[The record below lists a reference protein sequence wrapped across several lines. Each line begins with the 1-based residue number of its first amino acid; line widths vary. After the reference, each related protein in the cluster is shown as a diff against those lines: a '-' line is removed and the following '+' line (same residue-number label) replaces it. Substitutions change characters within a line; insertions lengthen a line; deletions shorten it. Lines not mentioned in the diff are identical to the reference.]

1 MKFRVEREALADA
14 VAWTAKSLPSR
25 PSVPVLAGVLMR
37 VSTGQL
43 TVSGFDYEVSS
54 QATVDVQADSDGAAL
69 VSGRLLAEI
78 TKALPAKP
86 IEMAAVGTHLELVCG
101 SARFTLPTMPVE
113 DYPTLPAMPEM
124 AGMIGAA
131 DFAHA
136 VAQVAIAAGRD
147 DTIPMLTGVRIE
159 LDGSTL
165 SLLATDRYRAAVR
178 ELYWK
183 PMDDEINLQALVPAR
198 TLADTARTLG
208 PLGGE
213 VTVAVSRGGIGEGM
227 IGFAGGEQS
236 GSGAGGGQSGSGAGG
251 GQLGSGAGGSRRTT
265 SRLLDPE
272 FPKIRSLFPDQHQA
286 RARVNVATLAE
297 VVKRVAL
304 VADRTTPIRLSFGEG
319 EVVVE
324 AGGSEDARASEAME
338 GEFTGEPMTVAFNPN
353 YLLDGLS
360 VLDVPNAFVSFTTAM
375 KPAVISPAG
384 DDGEPIPG
392 YRYLIMPMRVDQPS
406 TVRPAGRAG

>member
-1 MKFRVEREALADA
+1 MKFRVERDALADA

-37 VSTGQL
+37 VADGDL

-54 QATVDVQADSDGAAL
+54 QVTVSVQADSDGSSL

-86 IEMAAVGTHLELVCG
+86 VEVAAVGTHLELTCG

-113 DYPTLPAMPEM
+113 DYPTLPTMPEE
-124 AGMIGAA
+124 AGLIDAA
-131 DFAHA
+131 LFAQA

-147 DTIPMLTGVRIE
+147 DTIPMLTGLRLE

-178 ELYWK
+178 EIAWR
-183 PMDDEINLQALVPAR
+183 PGDDGINLQALVPAR
-198 TLADTARTLG
+198 TLADTAKTLG

-213 VTVAVSRGGIGEGM
+213 VTVALSRGGLGEGM
-227 IGFAGGEQS
+227 IGFSGG
-236 GSGAGGGQSGSGAGG
+236 A
-251 GQLGSGAGGSRRTT
+251 RRTT
-265 SRLLDPE
+265 SRLLDPD
-272 FPKIRSLFPDQHQA
+272 FPKIRSLFPDQHSA
-286 RARVNVATLAE
+286 RARLSVASLAE
-297 VVKRVAL
+297 VVRRVAL
-304 VADRTTPIRLSFGEG
+304 VADRTTPVRMSFAEG

-338 GEFTGEPMTVAFNPN
+338 CEFSGDGLTVAFNPA

-360 VLDVPNAFVSFTTAM
+360 VLDASQVLISFTSPM

-384 DDGEPIPG
+384 EDGEPVPG
-392 YRYLIMPMRVDQPS
+392 YRYLIMPMRV
-406 TVRPAGRAG
+406 GG